1 LKQDGAKNSSVK
13 SKRQNDSCKNFQF
26 LELPKFH
33 GGEILI
39 EKSLVIIKP
48 DGVERGLIGEII
60 KRFENTGLK
69 ILGIKMVWIDKKFAE
84 THYSAH
90 KTKPFFREL
99 VEFIT
104 EGPVVAFAVEGVHA
118 VDNARRLVG
127 DTSPHEAAPGT
138 IRGDFAHISMDYASR
153 KKSGGKNVIHA
164 SGSKQEA
171 DAEIKLWFKKDELHS
186 YKTVHEKHVF

>member
-1 LKQDGAKNSSVK
+1 M
-13 SKRQNDSCKNFQF
+13 
-26 LELPKFH
+26 
-33 GGEILI
+33 I